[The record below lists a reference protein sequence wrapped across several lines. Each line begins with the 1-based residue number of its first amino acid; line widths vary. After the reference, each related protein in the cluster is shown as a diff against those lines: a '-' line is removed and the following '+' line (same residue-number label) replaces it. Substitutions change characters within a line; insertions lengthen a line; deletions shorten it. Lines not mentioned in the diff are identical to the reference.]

1 MHPEIARTLVEQRRA
16 DLTRTMAESRRGP
29 RRHGPRL
36 SVSWSRTKL
45 PRSRSVVIIIS
56 TSR

>member
-1 MHPEIARTLVEQRRA
+1 MHPEMTRTLINQRQA
-16 DLTRTMAESRRGP
+16 DLARTMAASRRGP

-45 PRSRSVVIIIS
+45 PRTRSVVIIIS
-56 TSR
+56 ATR